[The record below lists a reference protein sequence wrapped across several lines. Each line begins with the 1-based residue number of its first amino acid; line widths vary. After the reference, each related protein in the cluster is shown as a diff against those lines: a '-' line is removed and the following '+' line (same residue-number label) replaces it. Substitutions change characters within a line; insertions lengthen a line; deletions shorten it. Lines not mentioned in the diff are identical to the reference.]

1 MLTYIAASVH
11 LHYVDGHVIILVKLP
26 LLMAEILTLWK
37 ALLGNSSGSDKDE
50 NPMLVM
56 AVVVV
61 VAVSA
66 DADDGG
72 CNYVAA

>member
-11 LHYVDGHVIILVKLP
+11 LHYVNDHVIILVKLP
-26 LLMAEILTLWK
+26 LLMAEILTLLK

-61 VAVSA
+61 AVSA

>member
-1 MLTYIAASVH
+1 M
-11 LHYVDGHVIILVKLP
+11 
-26 LLMAEILTLWK
+26 LMAEILTLLK

-61 VAVSA
+61 AGSA